1 MQTTVTPAPTCHCG
15 APVDPDLI
23 ELAALFPSSIKADMC
38 AACSDREAAR
48 QAEAASRAVAR
59 QESEAREAR
68 VVETI
73 PPEIRRTDIAHP
85 RFNAGLWLRIET
97 WNPADLRWLGITGGP
112 GTSKTRCLGLLAA
125 RLIREGRHVTWTTA
139 MEFQDRVD
147 DLRLSDR
154 AVSGAARA
162 YLERCRRASIL
173 VFDDFGKN
181 TWNASIERHLFS
193 LIDHRKTYDLPV
205 LWSSNTSLREIFR
218 TENLSTDRGGPLIGR
233 MIEASRIETT

>member
-1 MQTTVTPAPTCHCG
+1 MQTTPPAPTCPCG

-23 ELAALFPSSIKADMC
+23 ELAELFPSSIKADMC

-48 QAEAASRAVAR
+48 QAEATAKAASR

-68 VVETI
+68 IVETI
-73 PPEIRRTDIAHP
+73 PPEIRRTDITDS
-85 RFNAGLWLRIET
+85 RFNAGLWLRIEA
-97 WNPADLRWLGITGGP
+97 WRPEDLRWLGITGGP
-112 GTSKTRCLGLLAA
+112 GTCKTRCLGLLAA

-154 AVSGAARA
+154 AISGAARA
-162 YLERCRRASIL
+162 YLERCRKASIL
-173 VFDDFGKN
+173 ILDDFGKN
-181 TWNASIERHLFS
+181 TWSPSIERHLFS
-193 LIDHRKTYDLPV
+193 LIDHRKTHDLPV

-218 TENLSTDRGGPLIGR
+218 TENLSSDRGGPLIGR
-233 MIEASRIETT
+233 MIEASRIETA